1 MLSSKKIICP
11 NNLINVAKKKGT
23 VDAAIVNAGEIFP
36 MESVHKAVQHN
47 LINPTFIGD
56 NNEIKKYADK
66 LKWNISKYK
75 IIDEKNEDSTA
86 PIAAKLASEGKVK
99 IIVKGH
105 IHTDVLMKAVLKRD
119 LNLIGKKRLSH
130 VWHMTLGKDDKPF
143 IITDGVVN
151 VLPKLEVKMHILR
164 NAVDFA
170 NKIGISRPKVS
181 VLSATE
187 EILESVPSS
196 IDADIITKRAKEENI
211 KADVFGPLAFDN
223 SVSKK
228 SAAIKK
234 IKDNT
239 YYYDLW
245 RGVNEKKDLFILFNI
260 TGVISYFILSDV
272 ILYNGWRHLY
282 FINTFIIYIATY
294 AFYRIDLSLQ
304 SKSKKKFHYYISI
317 LFFER

>member
-1 MLSSKKIICP
+1 MLSNKKIACP
-11 NNLINVAKKKGT
+11 NNLISVAKKLGII
-23 VDAAIVNAGEIFP
+23 DAAIVNAGEIFP
-36 MESVHKAVQHN
+36 MESIHKAVQHN
-47 LINPTFIGD
+47 LINPIFIG
-56 NNEIKKYADK
+56 NENEIKKYAEK
-66 LKWNISKYK
+66 LSWDISKYK
-75 IIDEKNEDSTA
+75 IINEKNENSTA

-105 IHTDVLMKAVLKRD
+105 IHTDILIKAVLKRD

-130 VWHMTLGKDDKPF
+130 VWHMTLSTDDKPF

-181 VLSATE
+181 ILSATE

-196 IDADIITKRAKEENI
+196 IEANLITKKAKEENI

-234 IKDNT
+234 IKNIVAGNADILLVPNVESGNALVKMMI
-239 YYYDLW
+239 YFMGACAA
-245 RGVNEKKDLFILFNI
+245 GVVLGGKAPVVI
-260 TGVISYFILSDV
+260 TSRSDEAEAR
-272 ILYNGWRHLY
+272 LAS
-282 FINTFIIYIATY
+282 IA
-294 AFYRIDLSLQ
+294 A
-304 SKSKKKFHYYISI
+304 SI
-317 LFFER
+317 VALG

>member
-1 MLSSKKIICP
+1 MLTNKKIVCP
-11 NNLINVAKKKGT
+11 NNLINVAKKIGT
-23 VDAAIVNAGEIFP
+23 VNAAIVNAGEIFP
-36 MESVHKAVQHN
+36 MESVHKAVNHN

-56 NNEIKKYADK
+56 ENEIKKYADK
-66 LKWNISKYK
+66 LKWDISNYK
-75 IIDEKNEDSTA
+75 IIDEKDENSTA
-86 PIAAKLASEGKVK
+86 PIAAKLASEDKVK

-130 VWHMTLGKDDKPF
+130 VWHMTLDKDDKPF

-170 NKIGISRPKVS
+170 NKIGISRPKVA

-196 IDADIITKRAKEENI
+196 IDANMITKRAKEENI
-211 KADVFGPLAFDN
+211 NADVFGPLAFDN

-234 IKDNT
+234 IKNDVSGNADILLVSNVET
-239 YYYDLW
+239 GNALVKMMIYFMGACAA
-245 RGVNEKKDLFILFNI
+245 GVVLGGKAPVVI
-260 TGVISYFILSDV
+260 TSRSDEAEARLASIAAAVVSLS
-272 ILYNGWRHLY
+272 N
-282 FINTFIIYIATY
+282 
-294 AFYRIDLSLQ
+294 
-304 SKSKKKFHYYISI
+304 K
-317 LFFER
+317 

>member
-1 MLSSKKIICP
+1 MLSNKKIICP
-11 NNLINVAKKKGT
+11 NNLINVAKKKGI

-36 MESVHKAVQHN
+36 MESVHKAVEHN
-47 LINPTFIGD
+47 LINPFFIG
-56 NNEIKKYADK
+56 NEIEIKKLAEK
-66 LKWNISKYK
+66 LNWDISNYK
-75 IIDEKNEDSTA
+75 IINEKDENSTA

-105 IHTDVLMKAVLKRD
+105 IHTDILMKAVLKRD

-130 VWHMTLGKDDKPF
+130 VWHMTLDKEDKPF

-151 VLPKLEVKMHILR
+151 VLPKLEVKMHILK

-170 NKIGISRPKVS
+170 NKIGIDRPKVA

-196 IDADIITKRAKEENI
+196 IDAAKITKRAKEENI
-211 KADVFGPLAFDN
+211 NADVFGPLAFDN

-234 IKDNT
+234 IKNDVSGNT
-239 YYYDLW
+239 DILLVPNVEAGNALVKMMIYFMGACAA
-245 RGVNEKKDLFILFNI
+245 GVVLGGKAPVVITSRSDESEARLASIAAAVVALGKK
-260 TGVISYFILSDV
+260 
-272 ILYNGWRHLY
+272 
-282 FINTFIIYIATY
+282 
-294 AFYRIDLSLQ
+294 
-304 SKSKKKFHYYISI
+304 
-317 LFFER
+317 